1 MLIWT
6 MISSPEKQ
14 TSNPWKPRTSI
25 VLVASHPSR
34 FRQVMIRFAA
44 RILGFEAR

>member
-6 MISSPEKQ
+6 MVSPPEKV
-14 TSNPWKPRTSI
+14 TPNPFKTRTSI
-25 VLVASHPSR
+25 VLVTSHPSR
-34 FRQVMIRFAA
+34 FRHVMIRFAA